1 MPQGE
6 GRKFREV
13 PDVCSAG
20 LNQVTDKRKP
30 ALAQGQGWKK
40 SWKIFGF
47 CLTGAAW
54 RDGGAWRKGELRSQ
68 DQQLEQDSDTSQVAQ
83 IQHWGLP
90 RGSQNPVPCSDP
102 ITCWVNSVPQ
112 LLQYPISFTLAPC
125 WGIWLCP
132 GHMDIPHLLWGHQGH
147 LCFGHNWKP
156 LLLLGVALRLYFI
169 PPLPQPW

>member
-102 ITCWVNSVPQ
+102 ITCWVNSVAQ
-112 LLQYPISFTLAPC
+112 LLQYPISFALDESQMPNAPRVGAFGSALATWTFPTSSGDIR
-125 WGIWLCP
+125 GISV
-132 GHMDIPHLLWGHQGH
+132 
-147 LCFGHNWKP
+147 
-156 LLLLGVALRLYFI
+156 LGTI
-169 PPLPQPW
+169 GNHCSCSGWH